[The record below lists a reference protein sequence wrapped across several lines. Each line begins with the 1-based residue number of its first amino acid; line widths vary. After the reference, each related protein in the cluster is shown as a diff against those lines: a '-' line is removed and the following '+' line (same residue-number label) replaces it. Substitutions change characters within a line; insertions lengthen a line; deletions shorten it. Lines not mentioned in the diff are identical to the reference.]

1 MSKNLQMDMDELVSN
16 LGIPISNTN
25 QIYIICRNYFPD
37 IPSITIHAQTNA
49 EAQRKLPTPLALQR
63 HVLAESS
70 LGTQKNGHKCWV
82 YSEKVM
88 QQSHGM
94 DFHTLNALNPKR
106 GTSTSICMFRRRI

>member
-1 MSKNLQMDMDELVSN
+1 MSKNLQMAMDKLVSN

-25 QIYIICRNYFPD
+25 QIYIIFRNYFPD
-37 IPSITIHAQTNA
+37 IPSITIHAQTDA
-49 EAQRKLPTPLALQR
+49 EAQRKLPTAFALQR

-82 YSEKVM
+82 SEKVM
-88 QQSHGM
+88 QQSNEM

-106 GTSTSICMFRRRI
+106 GTSTSICLYV